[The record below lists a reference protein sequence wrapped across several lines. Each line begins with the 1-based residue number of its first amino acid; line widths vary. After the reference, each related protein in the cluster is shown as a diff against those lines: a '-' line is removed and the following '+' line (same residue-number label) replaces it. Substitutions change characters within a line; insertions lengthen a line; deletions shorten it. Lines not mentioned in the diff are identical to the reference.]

1 MKSSRTPP
9 FLKRSLFA
17 FGFMLV
23 LLGVTGCFFVVNT
36 TRSFPL
42 GVYFKTH
49 GPVHK
54 GDLVL
59 FCPEENMVARY
70 GRARGLISYGVCP
83 GRYGYLIKRVM
94 APEGDE
100 VNLSD
105 AGVSV
110 NGIYLPNSQR
120 QKAFPAFS
128 GSLVLHNQVLLMS
141 EHPLSFDSRYF
152 GFVRVEK
159 ICTPLKPFI
168 LWE

>member
-59 FCPEENMVARY
+59 FCPEENMVARTRPHFLRRLSRQVRLPDQACH
-70 GRARGLISYGVCP
+70 GHRRRRG
-83 GRYGYLIKRVM
+83 
-94 APEGDE
+94 
-100 VNLSD
+100 
-105 AGVSV
+105 
-110 NGIYLPNSQR
+110 
-120 QKAFPAFS
+120 
-128 GSLVLHNQVLLMS
+128 
-141 EHPLSFDSRYF
+141 
-152 GFVRVEK
+152 
-159 ICTPLKPFI
+159 KPFRRRGVGKRD
-168 LWE
+168 LPSQQPAAKSLSRFFGLVGPA

>member
-17 FGFMLV
+17 LGFMLV
-23 LLGVTGCFFVVNT
+23 LLGVTGCCFVVNT

-49 GPVHK
+49 SPVHK

-94 APEGDE
+94 ATEGDE

-105 AGVSV
+105 AGGSV
-110 NGIYLPNSQR
+110 NGI
-120 QKAFPAFS
+120 AFPTAS
-128 GSLVLHNQVLLMS
+128 G
-141 EHPLSFDSRYF
+141 
-152 GFVRVEK
+152 K
-159 ICTPLKPFI
+159 KPFPLFRARWSCI
-168 LWE
+168 IRFCSCLNTHSLSTAATSASSGLKKYVRL

>member
-1 MKSSRTPP
+1 MKSSRTPS

-17 FGFMLV
+17 LGFMLV
-23 LLGVTGCFFVVNT
+23 LLGVTGCFFMVNT

-83 GRYGYLIKRVM
+83 GRYGYHRRRR
-94 APEGDE
+94 G
-100 VNLSD
+100 
-105 AGVSV
+105 
-110 NGIYLPNSQR
+110 
-120 QKAFPAFS
+120 
-128 GSLVLHNQVLLMS
+128 
-141 EHPLSFDSRYF
+141 
-152 GFVRVEK
+152 
-159 ICTPLKPFI
+159 KPFRRRGVGKRD
-168 LWE
+168 LPSQQPAAKSLSRFFGLVGPA

>member
-17 FGFMLV
+17 LGFMLV

-59 FCPEENMVARY
+59 PRREHGGALWARTRPHFLRRLSRQVRLPDQACH
-70 GRARGLISYGVCP
+70 GHRRRRG
-83 GRYGYLIKRVM
+83 
-94 APEGDE
+94 
-100 VNLSD
+100 
-105 AGVSV
+105 
-110 NGIYLPNSQR
+110 
-120 QKAFPAFS
+120 
-128 GSLVLHNQVLLMS
+128 
-141 EHPLSFDSRYF
+141 
-152 GFVRVEK
+152 
-159 ICTPLKPFI
+159 KPFRRRGVGKRD
-168 LWE
+168 LPSQQPAAKSLSRFFGLVGPA

>member
-9 FLKRSLFA
+9 FLKRSLLA
-17 FGFMLV
+17 LCFMLM
-23 LLGVTGCFFVVNT
+23 LLALTSCFFVVNT

-42 GVYFKTH
+42 GVYFKQH

-59 FCPEENMVARY
+59 FCPEENMEARY

-83 GRYGYLIKRVM
+83 GRYGFLIKRVM
-94 APEGDE
+94 ATTGDE
-100 VNLSD
+100 IVFSD
-105 AGVSV
+105 KGTWV
-110 NGIYLPNSQR
+110 NGVCLPNSQR
-120 QKAFPAFS
+120 QKAVPAFS
-128 GSLVLHNQVLLMS
+128 GKVVLHEEVLLMS

-152 GFVRVEK
+152 GSVSTEK

-168 LWE
+168 VWE

>member
-1 MKSSRTPP
+1 MMSSRTPP

-17 FGFMLV
+17 LGFMLV

-94 APEGDE
+94 ATEGDE

-110 NGIYLPNSQR
+110 NGDLPSQ
-120 QKAFPAFS
+120 QPAAK
-128 GSLVLHNQVLLMS
+128 SL
-141 EHPLSFDSRYF
+141 SRFF
-152 GFVRVEK
+152 GLVG
-159 ICTPLKPFI
+159 PA
-168 LWE
+168 

>member
-94 APEGDE
+94 ATEGDE

-110 NGIYLPNSQR
+110 NRDLPSQ
-120 QKAFPAFS
+120 QPAAK
-128 GSLVLHNQVLLMS
+128 SL
-141 EHPLSFDSRYF
+141 SRFF
-152 GFVRVEK
+152 GLVG
-159 ICTPLKPFI
+159 PA
-168 LWE
+168 

>member
-1 MKSSRTPP
+1 MMSSRPPP

-17 FGFMLV
+17 LGFMLV

-94 APEGDE
+94 ATEGDE

-105 AGVSV
+105 EIGRAHV
-110 NGIYLPNSQR
+110 
-120 QKAFPAFS
+120 
-128 GSLVLHNQVLLMS
+128 
-141 EHPLSFDSRYF
+141 
-152 GFVRVEK
+152 
-159 ICTPLKPFI
+159 
-168 LWE
+168 

>member
-1 MKSSRTPP
+1 
-9 FLKRSLFA
+9 
-17 FGFMLV
+17 
-23 LLGVTGCFFVVNT
+23 
-36 TRSFPL
+36 
-42 GVYFKTH
+42 
-49 GPVHK
+49 
-54 GDLVL
+54 
-59 FCPEENMVARY
+59 MVARY

-94 APEGDE
+94 ATEGDE

-110 NGIYLPNSQR
+110 NGICLPNSQR

-159 ICTPLKPFI
+159 ICTSLNPFI

>member
-83 GRYGYLIKRVM
+83 GQVR
-94 APEGDE
+94 
-100 VNLSD
+100 
-105 AGVSV
+105 
-110 NGIYLPNSQR
+110 LPDQACHGHR
-120 QKAFPAFS
+120 RRR
-128 GSLVLHNQVLLMS
+128 G
-141 EHPLSFDSRYF
+141 
-152 GFVRVEK
+152 
-159 ICTPLKPFI
+159 KPFRRRGVGKRD
-168 LWE
+168 LPSQQPAAKSLSRFFGLVGPA